1 LEVNV
6 TGWSRGLEVTGGGQ
20 GVVSHAGLA
29 LLRHL
34 ADKTG
39 LTGGLSAALGTPRI
53 LVHDRGRLTAD
64 LACAI
69 ADGARVIS
77 DFRVMS
83 DQSELFGRVASVPT
97 AWRALAE
104 IARGGARADRRI
116 TAAVNMAR
124 RHAWAQAAARHGAL
138 PGIRLADKVLDGVT
152 CIRLDATVTFAH
164 SGKEFAEANFKGF
177 GHHPLIAACDNT
189 GGEPLA
195 WMLRRGSAGSNTA
208 ADHLAVLDAAITAL
222 PPAFRRKLMVTADGA
237 GASHA
242 LIARL
247 DALAARR
254 GYELTYSAG
263 WALGERERAALRL
276 VPEPAWQIAIDG
288 RGEIRERR
296 AGDACADQRCAH
308 SRCWIEE
315 AHVTELTGL
324 LREGPAGD
332 QLAGWPAA
340 MRVFARRERPHP
352 GAQLSLFETA
362 DGWRYSLWVTNRP
375 VTTKGWLGQNAYI
388 DAAHRVHAR
397 IEDVIRT
404 GKDTGLGHFPS
415 HDFAVNAA
423 WLTAAMTG
431 QILLAW
437 LKLLAL
443 DGDLAKAEPRTLR
456 YRVLHAAAR
465 LTRGGRRRRLKIQAT
480 WPWAQAITSAWQ
492 RIDALPQAP

>member
-1 LEVNV
+1 VNV
-6 TGWSRGLEVTGGGQ
+6 TGWSRGLEVTGGGA

-34 ADKTG
+34 ADQTG
-39 LTGGLSAALGTPRI
+39 LTGGLSRALATARI
-53 LVHDRGRLTAD
+53 LVHDRGRVVAD

-83 DQSELFGRVASVPT
+83 DQRELFGLVASVPT
-97 AWRALAE
+97 AWRTLAE

-124 RHAWAQAAARHGAL
+124 RHAWAQVAARHGAL
-138 PGIRLADKVLDGVT
+138 PGIAVADKTLDGVT
-152 CIRLDATVTFAH
+152 CIRLDATVITAH
-164 SGKEFAEANFKGF
+164 SGKELAEANFKGY
-177 GHHPLIAACDNT
+177 GHHPLLAVCDNT

-208 ADHLAVLDAAITAL
+208 ADHLVLLDAAIAAL

-242 LIARL
+242 LITRL
-247 DALAARR
+247 DQLAARR
-254 GYELTYSAG
+254 GYELTYSVG
-263 WALGERERAALRL
+263 WVLSERERAALRL

-288 RGEIRERR
+288 RGEVRERR
-296 AGDACADQRCAH
+296 AQDACTDVRCAH
-308 SRCWIEE
+308 RRCWIEE
-315 AHVTELTGL
+315 AHVTELTSL

-332 QLAGWPAA
+332 QLDGWPTA

-352 GAQLSLFETA
+352 GAQLSLFEA
-362 DGWRYSLWVTNRP
+362 GDGWRYSLWVTNRP
-375 VTTKGWLGQNAYI
+375 ADTRGWLGQNAYL

-397 IEDVIRT
+397 VEDAIRT

-415 HDFAVNAA
+415 RDFALNAA
-423 WLTAAMTG
+423 WLTAAMAG

-443 DGDLAKAEPRTLR
+443 DGDLATAEPRTLR
-456 YRVLHAAAR
+456 YRVLHATAR
-465 LTRGGRRRRLKIQAT
+465 LARGGRRRHLKIQAT
-480 WPWAQAITSAWQ
+480 WPWAEAITTAWQ
-492 RIDALPQAP
+492 RITALPQAP